1 MSGKTTLA
9 VKQDLFRIIAR
20 ANLNQIISIS
30 TTTNQTKNINC
41 KRKSDYQI
49 NRQQA
54 YRKSKKIIEMIEKI
68 LYRKWLDKIKNF
80 ANELMRQLEIV
91 RPNRKIPIARRY
103 GGRPVNFM
111 VYIPLLN
118 DIDNSGLT
126 IKHTKSVRLQC

>member
-41 KRKSDYQI
+41 KRKIDYQI

-54 YRKSKKIIEMIEKI
+54 FRKSKKIIEMIEKI

-91 RPNRKIPIARRY
+91 RPNSKIPIARRY

-118 DIDNSGLT
+118 DIDNAGLT
-126 IKHTKSVRLQC
+126 INLTKSVRH

>member
-1 MSGKTTLA
+1 LSGKTTLA

-54 YRKSKKIIEMIEKI
+54 FRKSKKIIEMIDKI
-68 LYRKWLDKIKNF
+68 PYRKWLDKIKNF

-91 RPNRKIPIARRY
+91 RPNRKIPIARR
-103 GGRPVNFM
+103 
-111 VYIPLLN
+111 
-118 DIDNSGLT
+118 
-126 IKHTKSVRLQC
+126 